1 MCVLIC
7 VGVEMGVGAGAEMV
21 DKLVPPEDIDTL
33 TAPLDDQHLP
43 LQGDQ
48 HLPLQGTKSTK
59 VYSILHFL

>member
-1 MCVLIC
+1 MFVLIW
-7 VGVEMGVGAGAEMV
+7 VGVEMDVGAGAERV

-43 LQGDQ
+43 LQG
-48 HLPLQGTKSTK
+48 TKSTK